1 MEDPFMMKRI
11 LDLLASIFLLVIFSP
26 VICFL
31 SIAVFFSM
39 GRPIFFMQARAG
51 IRGEI
56 FHIIKFRSMKE
67 CSNKGSLS
75 PNSDLDR
82 ITPLG
87 SFLRNS
93 SLDELPSLIN
103 VIKGEMSMVGP
114 RPLLVDYLPLYSSK
128 QARRHEIKPG
138 ITGYAQV
145 NGRNSISW
153 EEKFEHDVWYVEN
166 QSLWLDIKIIILTV
180 KKVFLREGVN
190 QDENITMSRFTGA
203 IPKN

>member
-1 MEDPFMMKRI
+1 MMKRI